1 VLILWIAL
9 LVLGVAAELHSG
21 ALVGVWVAAAAAGAA
36 VVAGLGLPPALQV
49 AAFVVLA
56 AVLLGAVRPLVAGR
70 RRFPAPMRPE
80 LLVGRL
86 GSVLDP
92 IDEGMASGRLVV
104 DGVPYVARSAPGSGA
119 LPAGGSARVRAVE
132 EGELIVERTGSAAG
146 PQRPSAPAA
155 EGRWTG

>member
-1 VLILWIAL
+1 MLILWIAL

-36 VVAGLGLPPALQV
+36 VVTGLGLPPALQV
-49 AAFVVLA
+49 VAFVLLA
-56 AVLLGAVRPLVAGR
+56 AVLLGAVRPLVAGH

-119 LPAGGSARVRAVE
+119 LAAGSSARVRAVE
-132 EGELIVERTGSAAG
+132 EGEVIVERAG
-146 PQRPSAPAA
+146 FAPGPERASGPAA
-155 EGRWTG
+155 EGRRTG